1 MKNNW
6 FEIDKKGLQQ
16 IQNDK
21 NKFFIIKELVSNSF
35 DEDINRCVLTLDFDK
50 NKELFVNVLDDS
62 KDGFKD
68 LKDSYTMFAPSYK
81 KGIATKRGRFNVGE
95 KFALSMF
102 RTACITSTTG
112 RVTFLEDGTRKK
124 TYTKIDKGT
133 LFMGKLPKINKSQYE
148 DLINQSQNIIP
159 PKDVEFL
166 VNGKVID
173 RLPIYKS
180 FIEELPSITKDDE
193 GNLVKTKRK
202 TEIELFKTDVHFI
215 YEMGIPVVSTDI
227 GFSINVNQK
236 IPLSKD
242 RDNVSPSYLKKLK
255 TYILNH
261 TSSDLSEEETK
272 SSWVQEALENADTHA
287 VKNVIDVRYGDD
299 AVVFDVTD
307 HEANKKAFADDKNVI
322 TGGSFNSQVWDNI
335 RKTRDDYEDFAKPS
349 GSIGKYASPNMSG
362 TRPAE
367 LLDKSKITK
376 EMKQVISLA
385 KKLHKQLFN
394 QELNV
399 EIFNEKGLG
408 GNRLLATYC
417 KGYSGS
423 DLSFYYKTLG
433 KDWFNLQNNK
443 VKIIELIIHE
453 FGHFYSGDHL
463 SERYY
468 DGLCEIGAK
477 LYCKEF

>member
-1 MKNNW
+1 MKNSW

-50 NKELFVNVLDDS
+50 DKELFVNVLDDS

-173 RLPIYKS
+173 RLPTYKS

-202 TEIELFKTDVHFI
+202 TEIELFKTDEHFI

-335 RKTRDDYEDFAKPS
+335 RRTRDDYEDFAKPS

>member
-1 MKNNW
+1 MKNSW

-50 NKELFVNVLDDS
+50 DKELFVNVLDDS

-173 RLPIYKS
+173 RLPTYKS

-242 RDNVSPSYLKKLK
+242 RDNVNPSYLKKLK

-287 VKNVIDVRYGDD
+287 VKDVIDVRYGDD

>member
-1 MKNNW
+1 MKNSW

-50 NKELFVNVLDDS
+50 DKELFVNVLDDS

-202 TEIELFKTDVHFI
+202 TEIELFKTDEHFI

-287 VKNVIDVRYGDD
+287 VKDVIDVRYGDD
-299 AVVFDVTD
+299 AVVFDVKD

-443 VKIIELIIHE
+443 VKIMELIIHE

>member
-50 NKELFVNVLDDS
+50 DKELFVNVLDDS

>member
-1 MKNNW
+1 MKNSW

-50 NKELFVNVLDDS
+50 DKELFVNVLDDS

-81 KGIATKRGRFNVGE
+81 KGIVTKRGRFNVGE

-173 RLPIYKS
+173 RLPTYKS

-202 TEIELFKTDVHFI
+202 TEIELFKTDEHFI

-287 VKNVIDVRYGDD
+287 VKDVIDVRYGDD

-335 RKTRDDYEDFAKPS
+335 RRTRDDYEDFAKPS
-349 GSIGKYASPNMSG
+349 GSIGKYSSPNLNG
-362 TRPAE
+362 TKPAK

-408 GNRLLATYC
+408 GNRLSATYC

-433 KDWFNLQNNK
+433 KDWFNLQTNK
-443 VKIIELIIHE
+443 VKIMELIIHE

>member
-1 MKNNW
+1 M
-6 FEIDKKGLQQ
+6 LQV
-16 IQNDK
+16 I
-21 NKFFIIKELVSNSF
+21 
-35 DEDINRCVLTLDFDK
+35 
-50 NKELFVNVLDDS
+50 
-62 KDGFKD
+62 
-68 LKDSYTMFAPSYK
+68 

-242 RDNVSPSYLKKLK
+242 RDNVSPSYLK
-255 TYILNH
+255 N
-261 TSSDLSEEETK
+261 
-272 SSWVQEALENADTHA
+272 
-287 VKNVIDVRYGDD
+287 
-299 AVVFDVTD
+299 
-307 HEANKKAFADDKNVI
+307 
-322 TGGSFNSQVWDNI
+322 
-335 RKTRDDYEDFAKPS
+335 
-349 GSIGKYASPNMSG
+349 
-362 TRPAE
+362 
-367 LLDKSKITK
+367 
-376 EMKQVISLA
+376 
-385 KKLHKQLFN
+385 
-394 QELNV
+394 
-399 EIFNEKGLG
+399 
-408 GNRLLATYC
+408 
-417 KGYSGS
+417 
-423 DLSFYYKTLG
+423 
-433 KDWFNLQNNK
+433 
-443 VKIIELIIHE
+443 
-453 FGHFYSGDHL
+453 
-463 SERYY
+463 
-468 DGLCEIGAK
+468 
-477 LYCKEF
+477 

>member
-1 MKNNW
+1 MKNSW

-35 DEDINRCVLTLDFDK
+35 DEDINKCVLTLDFDK
-50 NKELFVNVLDDS
+50 DKELFVNVLDDS

-81 KGIATKRGRFNVGE
+81 KGIVTKRGRFNVGE

-173 RLPIYKS
+173 RLPTYKS

-202 TEIELFKTDVHFI
+202 TEIELFKTDEHFI

-287 VKNVIDVRYGDD
+287 VKDVIDVRYGDD

-335 RKTRDDYEDFAKPS
+335 RRTRDDYEDFAKPS

-362 TRPAE
+362 TRPDE

-385 KKLHKQLFN
+385 KKLHKKLFN

-443 VKIIELIIHE
+443 VKIMELIIHE

-477 LYCKEF
+477 LYCKEG

>member
-1 MKNNW
+1 MKNSW

-35 DEDINRCVLTLDFDK
+35 DEDINKCVLTLDFDK
-50 NKELFVNVLDDS
+50 DKELFVNVLDDS

-81 KGIATKRGRFNVGE
+81 KGIVTKRGRFNVGE

-173 RLPIYKS
+173 RLPTYKS

-202 TEIELFKTDVHFI
+202 TEIELFKTDEHFI

-287 VKNVIDVRYGDD
+287 VKDVIDVRYGDD

-385 KKLHKQLFN
+385 KKLHKKLFN

-443 VKIIELIIHE
+443 VKIMELIIHE

-477 LYCKEF
+477 LYCKEG

>member
-1 MKNNW
+1 MKNSW

-50 NKELFVNVLDDS
+50 DKELFVNVLDDS

-335 RKTRDDYEDFAKPS
+335 RRTRDDYEDFAKPS

-443 VKIIELIIHE
+443 VKIMELIIHE

>member
-1 MKNNW
+1 MKNSW

-50 NKELFVNVLDDS
+50 DKELFVNVLDDS

-202 TEIELFKTDVHFI
+202 TEIELFKTDEHFI

-287 VKNVIDVRYGDD
+287 VKDVIDVRYGDD
-299 AVVFDVTD
+299 AVVFDVKD

-385 KKLHKQLFN
+385 KKLHKKLFN

-433 KDWFNLQNNK
+433 KDWFNLKNNK
-443 VKIIELIIHE
+443 VKIMELIIHE

-477 LYCKEF
+477 LYCKEG